1 MRTSPAPL
9 RVAARARRIR
19 SQAPAAANP
28 SSSTS
33 APPLPALER
42 RQSDRAQGAAA
53 WDSVPVGL
61 LTVDRRLVVRSANAQ
76 GRRLLGVRRQGASIG
91 RRLLDGL
98 RVEDRHRLRDT
109 LSALPSHAADGDG
122 EGVSCGEVRFESGP
136 HGERV
141 WRVEARARPPD
152 GHIVLAFIDVTD
164 SRAETDQAVHR
175 ANHDALTGLPNR
187 AAIME
192 QLRQALPQARSQ
204 GHGLAV
210 MFVDLDRFK
219 NLNDTLGHEAGDHL
233 LCEVAS
239 RMRKALGARGVA
251 ARLGGDEFLVV
262 LPQVATPQQASA
274 CAGEIAAAVG
284 QPLLLDDQ
292 TWQPTA
298 SIGVSVYPAHAA
310 DDKSLLR
317 LADLA
322 LYRAKREGR
331 NAVRV
336 YDPALDGR
344 EGPGADLAAEM
355 ARALAHGEFQLHFQP
370 QVSLADGKLTGMGAL
385 LRWQHPAQGLLRPD
399 RFITVAEDHGLIH
412 PLGEWAL
419 RAAAQQMVS
428 WRQGGF
434 GNLRLSVKVSPRQLD
449 RPGIE
454 GLVGELVRSHDLAP
468 RQLQLQVAESAL
480 AAAAPHRVEVLGSLR
495 RLGVGLALDRFG
507 TGASSLAVLPQLMP
521 DTVRVDRSIVACLP
535 ETAHACALVRA
546 IVALARPLSLKVL
559 AEGVEQPAQRDFLGA
574 AGVDEFQGHLAGFP
588 MAADDA
594 TAHLQGAY
602 GLAMAQAASGG

>member
-19 SQAPAAANP
+19 SQAPAATNP

-355 ARALAHGEFQLHFQP
+355 ARA
-370 QVSLADGKLTGMGAL
+370 DAL
-385 LRWQHPAQGLLRPD
+385 LGQAEQRPD
-399 RFITVAEDHGLIH
+399 RTGQIDRQRA
-412 PLGEWAL
+412 A
-419 RAAAQQMVS
+419 RAAAAYERVADTWGKDAADVRLEARHKQAFALLE
-428 WRQGGF
+428 RAKAEGGADAAASRREARALLAAN
-434 GNLRLSVKVSPRQLD
+434 GVMLRSEPASATSSAARLWISRSLLLLAETCEQTGD
-449 RPGIE
+449 RKE
-454 GLVGELVRSHDLAP
+454 
-468 RQLQLQVAESAL
+468 
-480 AAAAPHRVEVLGSLR
+480 AAAACRLILDYNRETKASEHR
-495 RLGVGLALDRFG
+495 
-507 TGASSLAVLPQLMP
+507 LPG
-521 DTVRVDRSIVACLP
+521 
-535 ETAHACALVRA
+535 H
-546 IVALARPLSLKVL
+546 ALAESKL
-559 AEGVEQPAQRDFLGA
+559 AALEGAQSN
-574 AGVDEFQGHLAGFP
+574 P
-588 MAADDA
+588 
-594 TAHLQGAY
+594 TAQK
-602 GLAMAQAASGG
+602 